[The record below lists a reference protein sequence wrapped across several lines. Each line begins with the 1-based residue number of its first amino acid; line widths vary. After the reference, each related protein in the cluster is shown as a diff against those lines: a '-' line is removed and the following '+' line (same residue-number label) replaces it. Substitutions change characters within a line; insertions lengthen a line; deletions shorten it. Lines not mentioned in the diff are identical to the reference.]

1 MKILEV
7 KRHLNKPDESYLCDL
22 SMRDNAHFM
31 VLKYVNE
38 RAGRVGG
45 VSFEVGSI
53 TYAYYKT
60 GQGFV
65 LWKMLGL
72 NENLRGYLFHICRDI
87 KLGEN
92 RVEYLDMLLD
102 VWIDG
107 EGEVIILDRDE
118 VEDCVANGIIGD
130 EELLWICRQE
140 KNIIQNWR
148 QIIADLEVFLIN
160 RHDFIRFKPTKV

>member
-22 SMRDNAHFM
+22 LLRDNAHFM

-45 VSFEVGSI
+45 VPFEVGAI

-60 GQGFV
+60 GQEFV

-72 NENLRGYLFHICRDI
+72 NENLKGYLFHICRDVELE
-87 KLGEN
+87 KD
-92 RVEYLDMLLD
+92 RVAYTDMLLD
-102 VWIDG
+102 VWIDD
-107 EGEVIILDRDE
+107 EGSVNILDRDE
-118 VEDCVANGIIGD
+118 VEDCVAEGIIGN
-130 EELLWICRQE
+130 EEVSWISRQE
-140 KNIIQNWR
+140 KNIIRNWR
-148 QIIADLEVFLIN
+148 KIIADFESLLAKISTAGIHWVF
-160 RHDFIRFKPTKV
+160 